1 MRLPRHFAAFL
12 PLSLLFC
19 SLAFA
24 QNNLHDFTSAAIGG
38 AQSTKLLVS
47 TGVALIGTTPTQIP
61 SAVLTLT
68 ASATNYIYVDTVA
81 GTISF
86 NTSGFTATEY
96 PVATAVTDSI
106 HITSL
111 TDDRWGAYAA
121 AGSSAGGTV
130 TSATIA
136 GTSGQLNVAG
146 TCTITTTG
154 TCTISIPSSFYTNA
168 SFFPFQSITTT
179 GTSGAATLSGG
190 VLNIPQYP
198 GSGLSGMTATQIP
211 VAATASTIT
220 SSIATTNPTYFP
232 FQSLSTTGSNC
243 AGATLSTGALNIPPC
258 TGGGSLPSGNTGL
271 ALRNTTGST
280 TYAAASVAGGID
292 ATQFLTGSVGTCT
305 PGTNDDAC
313 IANAIAA
320 VPGTP
325 SSGSGGYAVIDDSNA
340 GAQVWTTN
348 PFKSLLSNGT
358 SNITAPVKC
367 GQLILSGGST
377 VTTNV
382 PITVPRC
389 WDVKVVSQFGQ
400 AATIVASSSWPGIY
414 TTGTVT
420 TAAPTTIS
428 SGQYQFV
435 VTGVGTTFTSNVVV
449 GEEFGICQGTNNP
462 GANGPSCGG
471 NGTTTCSVA
480 CGTNAAG
487 QLTYGMVLAVTDNT
501 HLIIGTANANTGVA
515 NASGVNY
522 VIKAPLIWLG
532 AMGAD
537 SGDSGGASATW
548 HGGTISCA
556 NKAGCSAFVN
566 FSEQENSS
574 ITDVVIENVV
584 DTYLDVEGINAVNS
598 GPYDRMVMNASASCT
613 SATRAIITRIPGS
626 LHPISNTTVNFGGCT
641 TGAGEVAI
649 DFEEGGDLG
658 PGIHFEGN
666 NTSTNIVVDVG
677 ENSGGVPMLS
687 CPVYCPQPVNIA
699 AGSHI
704 HDLAVTGTGQTGI
717 NMGSNANTQI
727 ETENNTVSFTNVIAD
742 NARSCNITSGG
753 GDSTVTRYDHLYN
766 NGWFGTAQTTTNACG
781 SGSVFGGTITFNGST
796 SGSATIGAS
805 ATGSLLD
812 LNGTNA
818 TVSTG
823 GALTVTSCTGCGS
836 GGPGTGTQYTHPYW
850 STTSA
855 LGSVAP
861 TTGYDGVPQVETNST
876 TADAFTAAPVSAPQG
891 VPVDIESGS
900 TFMVA
905 LTDRYKVL
913 NTTNGTTSTA
923 VTVPRRAR
931 RASD

>member
-1 MRLPRHFAAFL
+1 MVVGTGANPTSTYLFAHDVNSSSGFAAVQV
-12 PLSLLFC
+12 P
-19 SLAFA
+19 
-24 QNNLHDFTSAAIGG
+24 NLI
-38 AQSTKLLVS
+38 V
-47 TGVALIGTTPTQIP
+47 
-61 SAVLTLT
+61 
-68 ASATNYIYVDTVA
+68 
-81 GTISF
+81 
-86 NTSGFTATEY
+86 
-96 PVATAVTDSI
+96 
-106 HITSL
+106 
-111 TDDRWGAYAA
+111 
-121 AGSSAGGTV
+121 GS
-130 TSATIA
+130 
-136 GTSGQLNVAG
+136 
-146 TCTITTTG
+146 
-154 TCTISIPSSFYTNA
+154 
-168 SFFPFQSITTT
+168 
-179 GTSGAATLSGG
+179 
-190 VLNIPQYP
+190 
-198 GSGLSGMTATQIP
+198 
-211 VAATASTIT
+211 IT
-220 SSIATTNPTYFP
+220 SSTSPVCPNGTNAALTT
-232 FQSLSTTGSNC
+232 SGCTG
-243 AGATLSTGALNIPPC
+243 
-258 TGGGSLPSGNTGL
+258 GGGSLPSGNTGL

-598 GPYDRMVMNASASCT
+598 GPYDRMVMNAECKLYFREREPS
-613 SATRAIITRIPGS
+613 S
-626 LHPISNTTVNFGGCT
+626 LGFRV
-641 TGAGEVAI
+641 
-649 DFEEGGDLG
+649 
-658 PGIHFEGN
+658 HF
-666 NTSTNIVVDVG
+666 ILFQIRQLILVD
-677 ENSGGVPMLS
+677 
-687 CPVYCPQPVNIA
+687 
-699 AGSHI
+699 
-704 HDLAVTGTGQTGI
+704 
-717 NMGSNANTQI
+717 
-727 ETENNTVSFTNVIAD
+727 
-742 NARSCNITSGG
+742 
-753 GDSTVTRYDHLYN
+753 
-766 NGWFGTAQTTTNACG
+766 
-781 SGSVFGGTITFNGST
+781 
-796 SGSATIGAS
+796 
-805 ATGSLLD
+805 
-812 LNGTNA
+812 
-818 TVSTG
+818 
-823 GALTVTSCTGCGS
+823 AL
-836 GGPGTGTQYTHPYW
+836 PP
-850 STTSA
+850 
-855 LGSVAP
+855 
-861 TTGYDGVPQVETNST
+861 
-876 TADAFTAAPVSAPQG
+876 
-891 VPVDIESGS
+891 VPVKW
-900 TFMVA
+900 
-905 LTDRYKVL
+905 L
-913 NTTNGTTSTA
+913 
-923 VTVPRRAR
+923 
-931 RASD
+931 